1 MLQSQTS
8 NDLPLLSATDIWSLA
23 IVLFAMTAGY
33 LPIGELNNVG
43 GGGGGNTHNNA
54 GVGNPAEQSL
64 STEDLMGKI
73 RQGDRRPFPEW
84 FSKPLVTLL
93 SAMMVL
99 NAYRR

>member
-1 MLQSQTS
+1 
-8 NDLPLLSATDIWSLA
+8 
-23 IVLFAMTAGY
+23 MTAGF

-43 GGGGGNTHNNA
+43 GSTSTGPPNTVNNPSGGN
-54 GVGNPAEQSL
+54 L
-64 STEDLMGKI
+64 STTADSLLTTDELMEKI

-84 FSKPLVTLL
+84 FSKPLVSLL